1 MVSGNLG
8 SSWQEMHDC
17 GDGSTHSG
25 DRMKQLYSYCD
36 QEDSELYENRAR
48 LYLQNAHPCG
58 INSTSHTPQPPKPEL
73 PTGGPHVQT
82 HQSALEG
89 ISDFSYD
96 SE

>member
-17 GDGSTHSG
+17 GDDSTHRG
-25 DRMKQLYSYCD
+25 DRMKQLYPYCD

-73 PTGGPHVQT
+73 PTWSPHVQT